1 MIIQEIIQGFRNH
14 NEFIFFNYLIHVFAG
29 AFIATII
36 FPFLN
41 NKSRAGYNYTIM
53 VFFPAMFGSLFPDM
67 MFIISTLIQ
76 NRSLVGL
83 FYLLSHGG
91 DVYSTFHFAFP
102 VILVIP
108 CVVFCVM
115 VINKIFKRKFDEFGW
130 KGLMLMSLVGLF
142 SALLHI
148 LMDSVGF

>member
-1 MIIQEIIQGFRNH
+1 MIQEIITGFFAH
-14 NEFIFFNYLIHVFAG
+14 KEFIFFNYLIHIFVG
-29 AFIATII
+29 ALVATAI

-41 NKSRAGYNYTIM
+41 NKYRARYNYFLS

-67 MFIISTLIQ
+67 MFIISTLIK

-91 DVYSTFHFAFP
+91 DVYSVFHFAFP

-108 CVVFCVM
+108 CVVFFVL
-115 VINKIFKRKFDEFGW
+115 ILNKIFKKKFDEFGW
-130 KGLMLMSLVGLF
+130 KGLILMCMIALG

-148 LMDSVGF
+148 LMDLVGF